1 MSFDDDDLPLRRLL
15 RKTST
20 LTGSI
25 FIESAARLLSEELG
39 ASIVFV
45 TRLNATQPGLVDI
58 LGGTKRGHPLKPWT
72 VDLKGTPCEGI
83 YDSYNPAVD
92 RRGVFTGIVKINKDV
107 SQLFFRARSTQAQA
121 FVGIPLWN
129 EDLMIGH
136 VAMFFDDQLDLDHED
151 RDIVEIA
158 ALFADRIQ
166 AELLRLIH
174 DGELKIVMRRL
185 VSVNRKLKA
194 QASHDHLTGLMNRSC
209 LKEQLSKCHTPINT
223 EFYFAMGDIDD
234 FKRVNDCFGH
244 THGDMVLL
252 EIARRLRR
260 ILRGITDQFFRLGGE
275 EFAVLIPAN
284 ESINLQLVSSL
295 LLKASRF
302 QLLLSDPV
310 DISCSWGLLHSNSS
324 SLEHLYQRADHLLYQ
339 AKNSG
344 KNRVVTNHAEPDL
357 LTYQI

>member
-1 MSFDDDDLPLRRLL
+1 MSFDDNVLPLRRLL

-20 LTGSI
+20 LTGSV

-45 TRLNATQPGLVDI
+45 TRLNAAQPGLVDI
-58 LGGTKRGHPLKPWT
+58 LAGTKRGNPLKPWT

-92 RRGVFTGIVKINKDV
+92 RRGIFTGIVKINKDV
-107 SQLFFRARSTQAQA
+107 SQLFLRARSTQAQA

-174 DGELKIVMRRL
+174 DEELKVVLRRL

-194 QASHDHLTGLMNRSC
+194 QATHDHLTGLMNRSC
-209 LKEQLSKCHTPINT
+209 LKKQFGKFQASGNT
-223 EFYFAMGDIDD
+223 QFYFAMGDIDN
-234 FKRVNDCFGH
+234 FKCINDCFGH

-260 ILRGITDQFFRLGGE
+260 TLRGITDQFFRLGGE
-275 EFAVLIPAN
+275 EFAVLIPASDN
-284 ESINLQLVSSL
+284 LNLQSVSSL
-295 LLKASRF
+295 LLQASRF
-302 QLLLSDPV
+302 QLLLPEPV
-310 DISCSWGLLHSNSS
+310 DISCSWGLLHSDSS
-324 SLEHLYQRADHLLYQ
+324 CLEHLYQRADSLLYQ
-339 AKNSG
+339 AKNVG
-344 KNRVVTNHAEPDL
+344 KNRVVTHLAETDL
-357 LTYQI
+357 LNYQI